1 MNSLPIDDVLPAL
14 RDALANRHEA
24 VLEAP
29 PGAGKTTRVPLALL
43 NEPWLAGQT
52 ILMLEPRRL
61 AARAAAE
68 RLASELGE
76 KVGETVGYRIRLDS
90 KVGPN
95 TRIEVV
101 TEGILTRRLQ
111 DDPALDGVG
120 LLIFDEYH
128 ERSLDADLALALSLN
143 GRDLF
148 RDEQPLKILL
158 MSATLE
164 GERLAGLLDD
174 APILRSEG
182 RMFPVQMRWG
192 RPYQVGEFIEPRL
205 VQTIL
210 DALQDETGSVLVF
223 LPGQAEIRRVN
234 QQLADALG
242 DRSDVLLCPLHG
254 ELDLNAQRAAIDPA
268 PAGKRKVVLATNIA
282 ETSLT
287 INGVRVVIDA
297 GLARVP
303 RFDPGSGMTR
313 LDTQRI
319 SRASATQRAGRAG
332 RLEPGVCYR
341 LWSEDQHEGLAAY
354 GSAEILAAD
363 LAGLALQL
371 ARWGVTP
378 AQLVWLDVPPTA
390 AYAQAQDLLQRLGAL
405 NDDKLTAH
413 GQKMAELPAH
423 PRIAHLLLRG
433 QDLGLAVTACDV
445 AALLGE
451 RDILRGGGADLHSRL
466 ALLSGEERARGSQG
480 GVQRAKQ
487 LARQYRG
494 YLRGRA
500 TQPVADPEHPR
511 WLGAL
516 NDDKLTAHGQKMAEL
531 PAHPRIAHLL
541 LRGQDLGL
549 AATACDVAAL
559 LGERDILRGGGA
571 DLHSRLALLSG
582 EERARGTQGGVQ
594 RAKQLARQY
603 RGYLRGRATQP
614 VADPEH
620 PRWLGALLALAYPD
634 RVAQQRRPGGA
645 EYRLANGRAAVFA
658 EADSLMKQA
667 WLVIAD
673 LGSRQGQ
680 REERIYLAADFDP
693 TLFDTVLAEQ
703 VRNVDQLDWDEREG
717 VLRAERQRKVGELVL
732 SREPLSGLDEN
743 ARSQALVNLVR
754 RKGLELLP
762 WTPELRQWQAR
773 VRLLRELDT
782 GKTSE
787 WPDVSDSALLASLE
801 HWLMPYLGKV
811 SRLSHFANLD
821 ISSYLHNLLPWP
833 LPQRLDELAP
843 QHLKVPSG
851 SSVRLDYSEHPPI
864 LAVRLQELFGLADT
878 PRIAGGRQVVKLH
891 LLSPARRPVQVTQ
904 DLANFWRSTYAEVK
918 KDLKGRYPKH
928 YWPDDP
934 LVAEA
939 TARIKPRK

>member
-1 MNSLPIDDVLPAL
+1 MISLPIDAVLPAL
-14 RDALANRHEA
+14 RQALADRDEA
-24 VLEAP
+24 VLQAP

-43 NEPWLAGQT
+43 QESWLAGQT

-111 DDPALDGVG
+111 EDPSLEGVG

-143 GRDLF
+143 GRALF

-164 GERLAGLLDD
+164 GERLSSLLND
-174 APILRSEG
+174 APVISSEG
-182 RMFPVQMRWG
+182 RMFPVAMQWG
-192 RPYQVGEFIEPRL
+192 RPFQPGEFIEPRV
-205 VQTIL
+205 VQTVL
-210 DALQDETGSVLVF
+210 DALGNETGSLLVF

-242 DRSDVLLCPLHG
+242 SRRDVMLCPLHG
-254 ELDLNAQRAAIDPA
+254 ELDLSAQRAAIEPA
-268 PAGKRKVVLATNIA
+268 PKGMRKVVLATNIA

-287 INGVRVVIDA
+287 IDGVRVVVDA

-341 LWSEDQHEGLAAY
+341 LWSEAQHDQLAAY
-354 GSAEILAAD
+354 GAAEILQAD

-371 ARWGVTP
+371 ARWGVEP
-378 AQLVWLDVPPTA
+378 AQLVWLDVPPAA
-390 AYAQAQDLLQRLGAL
+390 AYAQAQDLLGRLGAL
-405 NDDKLTAH
+405 SREPGEDWKLSAH
-413 GQKMAELPAH
+413 GQKMAEVPAH

-433 QDLGLAVTACDV
+433 QELGLGALACDV

-451 RDILRGGGADLHSRL
+451 RDILRGAGADLHSRL
-466 ALLSGEERARGSQG
+466 TLLAGTERAGRSAQG

-494 YLRGRA
+494 YLKGA
-500 TQPVADPEHPR
+500 PKQAVADP
-511 WLGAL
+511 
-516 NDDKLTAHGQKMAEL
+516 D
-531 PAHPRIAHLL
+531 
-541 LRGQDLGL
+541 
-549 AATACDVAAL
+549 
-559 LGERDILRGGGA
+559 
-571 DLHSRLALLSG
+571 
-582 EERARGTQGGVQ
+582 
-594 RAKQLARQY
+594 
-603 RGYLRGRATQP
+603 
-614 VADPEH
+614 H

-634 RVAQQRRPGGA
+634 RVAQQRKAGGA
-645 EYRLANGRAAVFA
+645 EYRLANGRAALFA
-658 EADSLMKQA
+658 EPDALMKEP
-667 WLVIAD
+667 WLVVAD

-680 REERIYLAADFDP
+680 REERIYLAAEFDP
-693 TLFDTVLAEQ
+693 ALFDSVLAEQ
-703 VRNVDQLDWDEREG
+703 VVQFDQLDWDEREG
-717 VLRAERQRKVGELVL
+717 VFRAERQRKAGELII
-732 SREPLSGLDEN
+732 SREPLTGLDDS
-743 ARSQALVNLVR
+743 ARGQALLALVR

-773 VRLLRELDT
+773 VALLRELDMQ
-782 GKTSE
+782 KQDSSE
-787 WPDVSDSALLASLE
+787 WPDVSNDALLAKLE
-801 HWLMPYLGKV
+801 HWLLPYLGKV
-811 SRLSHFANLD
+811 TRLSHFGNLD
-821 ISSYLHNLLPWP
+821 LSSILHNLLPWP
-833 LPQRLDELAP
+833 LPQRLDEQAP
-843 QHLKVPSG
+843 HHLSVPSG
-851 SSVRLDYSEHPPI
+851 SSVRLDYSEYPPI
-864 LAVRLQELFGLADT
+864 LAVRLQELFGLSDT
-878 PRIAGGRQVVKLH
+878 PRIAGGRQIVKLH

-934 LVAEA
+934 LIAEP
-939 TARIKPRK
+939 TARAKPRK

>member
-1 MNSLPIDDVLPAL
+1 MISLPIDEVLPAL
-14 RDALANRHEA
+14 RLALAERHET

-43 NEPWLAGQT
+43 NEPWLAGQK

-111 DDPALDGVG
+111 HDPPLEGVG
-120 LLIFDEYH
+120 LLIFDEFH

-143 GRDLF
+143 GRELF

-164 GERLAGLLDD
+164 GERLASILDD

-182 RMFPVQMRWG
+182 RMYPVAMRWG
-192 RPYQVGEFIEPRL
+192 RPFVPGEFIEPRV
-205 VQTIL
+205 VQTVL
-210 DALQDETGSVLVF
+210 DAINDESGSLLVF

-242 DRSDVLLCPLHG
+242 SRSDILLCPLHG
-254 ELDLNAQRAAIDPA
+254 ELDLAAQRAAIEPA
-268 PAGKRKVVLATNIA
+268 PKGLRKVVLATNIA

-287 INGVRVVIDA
+287 IDGVRVVIDA

-341 LWSEDQHEGLAAY
+341 LWSEDQHAQLAAY
-354 GSAEILAAD
+354 GSAEILQAD
-363 LAGLALQL
+363 LAGLALQM

-378 AQLVWLDVPPTA
+378 EQLIWLDMPPSA
-390 AYAQAQDLLQRLGAL
+390 SYAQARQLLDRLGAL
-405 NDDKLTAH
+405 HGAKLTPH
-413 GQKMAELPAH
+413 GEAMAELPAH

-433 QDLGLAVTACDV
+433 QDLGLADMACDI

-451 RDILRGGGADLHSRL
+451 RDILRGVGADLHSRL
-466 ALLSGEERARGSQG
+466 ALLSGESRAARGGQG

-494 YLRGRA
+494 YLRGKAR
-500 TQPVADPEHPR
+500 QPVADP
-511 WLGAL
+511 
-516 NDDKLTAHGQKMAEL
+516 D
-531 PAHPRIAHLL
+531 
-541 LRGQDLGL
+541 
-549 AATACDVAAL
+549 
-559 LGERDILRGGGA
+559 
-571 DLHSRLALLSG
+571 
-582 EERARGTQGGVQ
+582 
-594 RAKQLARQY
+594 
-603 RGYLRGRATQP
+603 
-614 VADPEH
+614 H

-634 RVAQQRRPGGA
+634 RVAQQRKPGGA
-645 EYRLANGRAAVFA
+645 EYRLANGRAALFSEV
-658 EADSLMKQA
+658 DGLMKQP

-680 REERIYLAADFDP
+680 REERIYLAAEFDP
-693 TLFDTVLAEQ
+693 ALLEGVLSEQ
-703 VRNVDQLDWDEREG
+703 VSVVDQLDWDEREG

-732 SREPLSGLDEN
+732 SREPLTGLDEA
-743 ARSQALVNLVR
+743 ARTQALINLVR

-773 VRLLRELDT
+773 VALLRQLDLQIQ
-782 GKTSE
+782 GHSE
-787 WPDVSDSALLASLE
+787 WPDVSDAALLAGLE
-801 HWLMPYLGKV
+801 DWLGPYLGRV
-811 SRLSHFANLD
+811 SRLSHFASLD
-821 ISSYLHNLLPWP
+821 LSSIVHNMLKWP

-843 QHLKVPSG
+843 HHIKVPSG

-939 TARIKPRK
+939 TARIKPRKP

>member
-1 MNSLPIDDVLPAL
+1 MISLPIDAALPAL
-14 RDALANRHEA
+14 RHALENRHEA

-52 ILMLEPRRL
+52 IVMLEPRRL

-111 DDPALDGVG
+111 ADPALEGVG
-120 LLIFDEYH
+120 LLIFDEFH

-143 GRDLF
+143 GRELL
-148 RDEQPLKILL
+148 RDDPPLKILL

-164 GERLAGLLDD
+164 GERLSRLLDD
-174 APILRSEG
+174 APVISSEG
-182 RMFPVQMRWG
+182 RMYPVDIRWG
-192 RPYQVGEFIEPRL
+192 RPFQPGEFIEPRVVDSVL
-205 VQTIL
+205 Q
-210 DALQDETGSVLVF
+210 ALADQPGSVLVF
-223 LPGQAEIRRVN
+223 LPGQAEIRRVH
-234 QQLADALG
+234 QRLQESLAERPG
-242 DRSDVLLCPLHG
+242 ILLCPLHG

-268 PAGKRKVVLATNIA
+268 PQGLRKVVLATNIA

-287 INGVRVVIDA
+287 IDGVRVVIDA

-341 LWSEDQHEGLAAY
+341 LWSEAQHDQLAAH
-354 GSAEILAAD
+354 GSAEILQAD

-371 ARWGVTP
+371 GRWGVAP
-378 AQLVWLDVPPTA
+378 DQLRWLDQPPAA
-390 AYAQAQDLLQRLGAL
+390 AYSQAQDLLARLGAF
-405 NDDKLTAH
+405 KLGSRDNLSEH
-413 GQKMAELPAH
+413 GQA
-423 PRIAHLLLRG
+423 
-433 QDLGLAVTACDV
+433 
-445 AALLGE
+445 
-451 RDILRGGGADLHSRL
+451 
-466 ALLSGEERARGSQG
+466 
-480 GVQRAKQ
+480 
-487 LARQYRG
+487 
-494 YLRGRA
+494 
-500 TQPVADPEHPR
+500 
-511 WLGAL
+511 
-516 NDDKLTAHGQKMAEL
+516 MAEL

-549 AATACDVAAL
+549 AAMACDVAAL
-559 LGERDILRGGGA
+559 LGERDIQRAGGA
-571 DLHSRLALLSG
+571 DLHDRLALISG
-582 EERARGTQGGVQ
+582 DSKTSRGGQGGVQ
-594 RAKQLARQY
+594 RARQLARQY
-603 RGYLRGRATQP
+603 RGLLRGKAGAA

-634 RVAQQRRPGGA
+634 RVAQQRREGGA
-645 EYRLANGRAAVFA
+645 EYRLANGRAALFA
-658 EADSLMKQA
+658 EADALMKCP

-680 REERIYLAADFDP
+680 REERIYLAAEFDP
-693 TLFDTVLAEQ
+693 ALLDDVLAEQ
-703 VRNVDQLDWDEREG
+703 VERVDILDWDEREQ
-717 VLRAERQRKVGELVL
+717 VLRAERQTKVGELVL
-732 SREPLSGLDEN
+732 SREPLPGLDDD
-743 ARSQALVNLVR
+743 ARARALLGLVR
-754 RKGLELLP
+754 RKGLNLLS

-773 VRLLRELDT
+773 IALLRQLDLEKD
-782 GKTSE
+782 GHSE
-787 WPDVSDSALLASLE
+787 WPDLGDEALLASLE
-801 HWLMPYLGKV
+801 HWLQPYLGKV
-811 SRLSHFANLD
+811 SRLSHFAALD
-821 ISSYLHNLLPWP
+821 LPSILRNLLPWP
-833 LPQRLDELAP
+833 LPQRLDEWAPAHLA
-843 QHLKVPSG
+843 VPSG
-851 SSVRLDYSEHPPI
+851 SSIRLDYSENPPI

-878 PRIAGGRQVVKLH
+878 PRIAQGRQQVKLH

-904 DLANFWRSTYAEVK
+904 DLANFWRTTYAEVK

-939 TARIKPRK
+939 TARAKPRGT

>member
-1 MNSLPIDDVLPAL
+1 MISLPIDDVIPAL
-14 RDALANRHEA
+14 RAALAERHEA

-76 KVGETVGYRIRLDS
+76 KVGQTVGYRIRLDS

-111 DDPALDGVG
+111 DDPALEGVG
-120 LLIFDEYH
+120 LLIFDEFH

-143 GRDLF
+143 GRELF

-164 GERLAGLLDD
+164 GERLASLLGD
-174 APILRSEG
+174 APILRSQG
-182 RMFPVQMRWG
+182 RMYPVAMRWG
-192 RPYQVGEFIEPRL
+192 RPFQAGEFIEPRL

-210 DALQDETGSVLVF
+210 EALHDETGSLLVF
-223 LPGQAEIRRVN
+223 LPGQAEIRRVH

-242 DRSDVLLCPLHG
+242 EQNIVLLCPLHG
-254 ELDLNAQRAAIDPA
+254 ELDLAAQRAAIDPA
-268 PAGKRKVVLATNIA
+268 PAGQRKVVLATNIA

-287 INGVRVVIDA
+287 IDGVRVVIDA

-341 LWSEDQHEGLAAY
+341 LWSEDQHEQLAAY
-354 GSAEILAAD
+354 GSAEILSAD
-363 LAGLALQL
+363 LAALALQL
-371 ARWGVTP
+371 GRWGVTP
-378 AQLVWLDVPPTA
+378 GQLVWLDQPPAA
-390 AYAQAQDLLQRLGAL
+390 AYAQAQDLLERLGAL
-405 NDDKLTAH
+405 QGAGSGECKLTAH
-413 GQKMAELPAH
+413 GQAMAELPAH

-433 QDLGLAVTACDV
+433 QALGLADMACDV

-451 RDILRGGGADLHSRL
+451 RDILRGAGADLHSRL
-466 ALLSGEERARGSQG
+466 ALLGGEQRAARAAQG
-480 GVQRAKQ
+480 GVQRARQ

-494 YLRGRA
+494 YLR
-500 TQPVADPEHPR
+500 TQAQAPVADP
-511 WLGAL
+511 A
-516 NDDKLTAHGQKMAEL
+516 
-531 PAHPRIAHLL
+531 
-541 LRGQDLGL
+541 
-549 AATACDVAAL
+549 
-559 LGERDILRGGGA
+559 
-571 DLHSRLALLSG
+571 
-582 EERARGTQGGVQ
+582 
-594 RAKQLARQY
+594 
-603 RGYLRGRATQP
+603 
-614 VADPEH
+614 H

-634 RVAQQRRPGGA
+634 RVAQQRRAGGA
-645 EYRLANGRAAVFA
+645 EYRLANGRAALFA
-658 EADSLMKQA
+658 EADSLMKQP

-693 TLFDTVLAEQ
+693 ALFDSVLAEQ
-703 VRNVDQLDWDEREG
+703 VRTVDQLDWDEREG

-732 SREPLSGLDEN
+732 SREPLTGLDEA
-743 ARSQALVNLVR
+743 ARSLALVGLVR

-773 VRLLRELDT
+773 VALLRQLDLDAQ
-782 GKTSE
+782 GQSP
-787 WPDVSDSALLASLE
+787 WPDVSDAALLAGLE
-801 HWLMPYLGKV
+801 QWLLPYLGKV
-811 SRLSHFANLD
+811 SRLSHFANLELPS
-821 ISSYLHNLLPWP
+821 IVHNLLPWP

-843 QHLKVPSG
+843 HHLKVPSG
-851 SSVRLDYSEHPPI
+851 SSVRLDYSEHPPV

>member
-1 MNSLPIDDVLPAL
+1 MISLPIDEVLPAL
-14 RDALANRHEA
+14 RQALGERHET

-43 NEPWLAGQT
+43 HEPWLAGQT

-68 RLASELGE
+68 RLAAELGE
-76 KVGETVGYRIRLDS
+76 KVGETVGYRIRLES
-90 KVGPN
+90 KVGPG

-111 DDPALDGVG
+111 DDPALEGVG
-120 LLIFDEYH
+120 LLIFDEFH

-143 GRDLF
+143 GREMF

-164 GERLAGLLDD
+164 GERLSSLLGD
-174 APILRSEG
+174 APVVRSEG
-182 RMFPVQMRWG
+182 RMFPVATRWG
-192 RPYQVGEFIEPRL
+192 RPFQPGEFIEPRV
-205 VQTIL
+205 VQTVHE
-210 DALQDETGSVLVF
+210 AVSDESGSLLVF
-223 LPGQAEIRRVN
+223 LPGQAEIRRVH
-234 QQLADALG
+234 QQLEEALG
-242 DRSDVLLCPLHG
+242 SRPEILLCPLHG
-254 ELDLNAQRAAIDPA
+254 ELDLAAQRAAIEPA

-287 INGVRVVIDA
+287 IDGVRVVIDA

-341 LWSEDQHEGLAAY
+341 LWSEAQHEQLAAY
-354 GSAEILAAD
+354 GSAEILQAD

-371 ARWGVTP
+371 ARWGV
-378 AQLVWLDVPPTA
+378 AVEQLVWLDVPPA
-390 AYAQAQDLLQRLGAL
+390 AAFTQARDLLQRLGAL
-405 NDDKLTAH
+405 AVKPGEAPTLTRH
-413 GQKMAELPAH
+413 GQAMAELPAH

-433 QDLGLAVTACDV
+433 QALGLANMACDV

-451 RDILRGGGADLHSRL
+451 RDIQRGGGADLHSRL
-466 ALLSGEERARGSQG
+466 ALLAGEERVARGGQG
-480 GVQRAKQ
+480 GVQRARQ

-494 YLRGRA
+494 YLRGKA
-500 TQPVADPEHPR
+500 TEPVADPEH
-511 WLGAL
+511 
-516 NDDKLTAHGQKMAEL
+516 
-531 PAHPRIAHLL
+531 
-541 LRGQDLGL
+541 
-549 AATACDVAAL
+549 
-559 LGERDILRGGGA
+559 
-571 DLHSRLALLSG
+571 S
-582 EERARGTQGGVQ
+582 
-594 RAKQLARQY
+594 
-603 RGYLRGRATQP
+603 
-614 VADPEH
+614 
-620 PRWLGALLALAYPD
+620 RWLGALLALAYPD
-634 RVAQQRRPGGA
+634 RVAQQRRAGGA
-645 EYRLANGRAAVFA
+645 EYRLANGRAAMFS
-658 EADSLMKQA
+658 ETDSLMKQP

-680 REERIYLAADFDP
+680 REERIYLAAEFDP
-693 TLFDTVLAEQ
+693 ALFDTVLAEQ
-703 VRNVDQLDWDEREG
+703 VSTVDQLDWDEREG

-732 SREPLSGLDEN
+732 SREPLTGLDES

-773 VRLLRELDT
+773 VALLRQLDLADK
-782 GKTSE
+782 GESE
-787 WPDVSDSALLASLE
+787 WPDVSDPALLASLE
-801 HWLMPYLGKV
+801 HWLAPYLGRV
-811 SRLSHFANLD
+811 SRLSHFANLELAS
-821 ISSYLHNLLPWP
+821 IVHNLLPWP

-843 QHLKVPSG
+843 HHLSVPSG
-851 SSVRLDYSEHPPI
+851 SSIRLDYSEQPPI
-864 LAVRLQELFGLADT
+864 LAVRLQELFGLAET
-878 PRIAGGRQVVKLH
+878 PRVAGGRQVVKLH

-904 DLANFWRSTYAEVK
+904 DLANFWRSTYADVK

-939 TARIKPRK
+939 TARAKPRK

>member
-1 MNSLPIDDVLPAL
+1 MISLPIDEVLPAL
-14 RDALANRHEA
+14 REALATRHEA

-90 KVGPN
+90 KVGPK

-111 DDPALDGVG
+111 DDPALEGVG
-120 LLIFDEYH
+120 LLIFDEFH

-143 GRDLF
+143 GRELF
-148 RDEQPLKILL
+148 RDDQPLKILL

-182 RMFPVQMRWG
+182 RMYPVAMRWG
-192 RPYQVGEFIEPRL
+192 RPFQSGEFIEPRL

-210 DALQDETGSVLVF
+210 EALNDETGSVLVF
-223 LPGQAEIRRVN
+223 LPGQAEIRRVH

-242 DRSDVLLCPLHG
+242 ESTQVLLCPLHG
-254 ELDLNAQRAAIDPA
+254 ELDLAAQRAAIDPA
-268 PAGKRKVVLATNIA
+268 PAGFRKVVLATNIA

-287 INGVRVVIDA
+287 IDGVRVVIDA

-341 LWSEDQHEGLAAY
+341 LWSQDQHEQLAAY
-354 GSAEILAAD
+354 ASAEILSAD

-371 ARWGVTP
+371 GRWGVTP
-378 AQLVWLDVPPTA
+378 GQLVWLDVPPAA
-390 AYAQAQDLLQRLGAL
+390 AYAQAQDLLERLGAL
-405 NDDKLTAH
+405 DAEALTRH
-413 GQKMAELPAH
+413 GQAMAELPAH

-433 QDLGLAVTACDV
+433 QALGLAEMACDV

-451 RDILRGGGADLHSRL
+451 RDILRGAGADLHSRL
-466 ALLSGEERARGSQG
+466 VLLSGEERAARGAQG
-480 GVQRAKQ
+480 GVQRARQ

-494 YLRGRA
+494 YLRGKA
-500 TQPVADPEHPR
+500 SEPVSDP
-511 WLGAL
+511 
-516 NDDKLTAHGQKMAEL
+516 D
-531 PAHPRIAHLL
+531 
-541 LRGQDLGL
+541 
-549 AATACDVAAL
+549 
-559 LGERDILRGGGA
+559 
-571 DLHSRLALLSG
+571 
-582 EERARGTQGGVQ
+582 
-594 RAKQLARQY
+594 
-603 RGYLRGRATQP
+603 
-614 VADPEH
+614 H

-634 RVAQQRRPGGA
+634 RVAQQRRAGGA
-645 EYRLANGRAAVFA
+645 EYRLANGRAALFA
-658 EADSLMKQA
+658 EADSLMKQP

-693 TLFDTVLAEQ
+693 ALFDSVLAEQ
-703 VRNVDQLDWDEREG
+703 VRCVDQLDWDEREG
-717 VLRAERQRKVGELVL
+717 VLRAERQRKVGELIL
-732 SREPLSGLDEN
+732 SREPLSGLDET

-773 VRLLRELDT
+773 VALLRQLDLGSKEL
-782 GKTSE
+782 SE
-787 WPDVSDSALLASLE
+787 WPDVSDAALLKNLE

-821 ISSYLHNLLPWP
+821 LSSIVHNLLPWP
-833 LPQRLDELAP
+833 LPQRLDELVP
-843 QHLKVPSG
+843 HHLSVPSG
-851 SSVRLDYSEHPPI
+851 SSIRLDYSEQPPI
-864 LAVRLQELFGLADT
+864 LAVRLQELFGLAET

-939 TARIKPRK
+939 TARIKPRKS

>member
-1 MNSLPIDDVLPAL
+1 MISLPIDEVLPAL
-14 RDALANRHEA
+14 RQALRERHEA

-43 NEPWLAGQT
+43 NEPWLAGQK

-90 KVGPN
+90 KVGPD

-111 DDPALDGVG
+111 HDPALEGVG
-120 LLIFDEYH
+120 LLIFDEFH

-143 GRDLF
+143 GRELF

-164 GERLAGLLDD
+164 GERLASLLDD
-174 APILRSEG
+174 APVLRSEG
-182 RMFPVQMRWG
+182 RMYPVAMRWG
-192 RPYQVGEFIEPRL
+192 RPFVPGEFIEPRV
-205 VQTIL
+205 VQTVL
-210 DALQDETGSVLVF
+210 DAISDDSGSLLVF
-223 LPGQAEIRRVN
+223 LPGQAEIRRVH

-242 DRSDVLLCPLHG
+242 SRSDILLCPLHG
-254 ELDLNAQRAAIDPA
+254 ELDLNAQRAAIEPA
-268 PAGKRKVVLATNIA
+268 PAGRRKVVLATNIA

-287 INGVRVVIDA
+287 IDGVRVVIDA

-341 LWSEDQHEGLAAY
+341 LWSEDQHAQLAAY
-354 GSAEILAAD
+354 SSAEILQAD

-378 AQLVWLDVPPTA
+378 EQLIWLDLPPSA
-390 AYAQAQDLLQRLGAL
+390 SYAQARQLLERLGAL
-405 NDDKLTAH
+405 HTAKLTPH
-413 GQKMAELPAH
+413 GEAMAELPAH

-433 QDLGLAVTACDV
+433 QELGLAEMASDV

-451 RDILRGGGADLHSRL
+451 RDILRGAGADVHSRL
-466 ALLSGEERARGSQG
+466 ALLQGESRGARGGQG
-480 GVQRAKQ
+480 GVQRARQ

-494 YLRGRA
+494 YLRGKA
-500 TQPVADPEHPR
+500 TQPVADP
-511 WLGAL
+511 
-516 NDDKLTAHGQKMAEL
+516 D
-531 PAHPRIAHLL
+531 
-541 LRGQDLGL
+541 
-549 AATACDVAAL
+549 
-559 LGERDILRGGGA
+559 
-571 DLHSRLALLSG
+571 
-582 EERARGTQGGVQ
+582 
-594 RAKQLARQY
+594 
-603 RGYLRGRATQP
+603 
-614 VADPEH
+614 H

-634 RVAQQRRPGGA
+634 RVAQQRKPGGA
-645 EYRLANGRAAVFA
+645 EYRLANGRAALFSEV
-658 EADSLMKQA
+658 DGLMKHP

-680 REERIYLAADFDP
+680 REERIYLAAELDP
-693 TLFDTVLAEQ
+693 GLLDSVLSEQ
-703 VRNVDQLDWDEREG
+703 VSVVDQLDWDEREG

-732 SREPLSGLDEN
+732 SREPLTGLDAA
-743 ARSQALVNLVR
+743 ARTGALVNLVR

-773 VRLLRELDT
+773 VMLLRQLDLAAQ
-782 GKTSE
+782 GQSE
-787 WPDVSDSALLASLE
+787 WPDVSDAALLASLE
-801 HWLMPYLGKV
+801 DWLAPYLERV
-811 SRLSHFANLD
+811 SRLSHFASLD
-821 ISSYLHNLLPWP
+821 LSGIVHNLLKWP

-843 QHLKVPSG
+843 HHIKVPSG
-851 SSVRLDYSEHPPI
+851 SSVRLDYSEYPPI

-904 DLANFWRSTYAEVK
+904 DLANFWRSTYSEVK

-934 LVAEA
+934 LIAEP
-939 TARIKPRK
+939 TARIKPRKP

>member
-1 MNSLPIDDVLPAL
+1 MNSLPIDAVLPAL
-14 RDALANRHEA
+14 RQALADRDEA

-43 NEPWLAGQT
+43 GESWLAGLS

-76 KVGETVGYRIRLDS
+76 KVGQTVGYRIRLDS
-90 KVGPN
+90 KVGPD

-111 DDPALDGVG
+111 EDPSLEGVG
-120 LLIFDEYH
+120 LLIFDEFH

-143 GRDLF
+143 GRALF

-164 GERLAGLLDD
+164 GERLSSLLDD
-174 APILRSEG
+174 APVISSEG
-182 RMFPVQMRWG
+182 RMFPVAIQWG
-192 RPYQVGEFIEPRL
+192 RPFQPGEFIEPRV
-205 VQTIL
+205 VQTVL
-210 DALQDETGSVLVF
+210 DALGSETGSLLVF
-223 LPGQAEIRRVN
+223 LPGQAEIRRVH

-242 DRSDVLLCPLHG
+242 ERSDVMLCPLHG

-268 PAGKRKVVLATNIA
+268 PSGKRKVVLATNIA

-287 INGVRVVIDA
+287 IDGVRVVIDA

-341 LWSEDQHEGLAAY
+341 LWSEAQHDQLAAY
-354 GSAEILAAD
+354 GTAEILQAD
-363 LAGLALQL
+363 LAGLSLQL
-371 ARWGVTP
+371 ARWGVEP
-378 AQLVWLDVPPTA
+378 AQLVWLDTPPAA
-390 AYAQAQDLLQRLGAL
+390 AYAQAQDLLGRLGAL
-405 NDDKLTAH
+405 SRQPGEDWKLTSH
-413 GQKMAELPAH
+413 GQTMAQLPAH

-433 QDLGLAVTACDV
+433 QELGLGPLACDV

-451 RDILRGGGADLHSRL
+451 RDILRGAGADLHSRL
-466 ALLSGEERARGSQG
+466 TLLAGTERAGRGAQG
-480 GVQRAKQ
+480 GVQRVRQ
-487 LARQYRG
+487 LSRQYRG
-494 YLRGRA
+494 YLRGGA
-500 TQPVADPEHPR
+500 KQAVADP
-511 WLGAL
+511 
-516 NDDKLTAHGQKMAEL
+516 D
-531 PAHPRIAHLL
+531 
-541 LRGQDLGL
+541 
-549 AATACDVAAL
+549 
-559 LGERDILRGGGA
+559 
-571 DLHSRLALLSG
+571 
-582 EERARGTQGGVQ
+582 
-594 RAKQLARQY
+594 
-603 RGYLRGRATQP
+603 
-614 VADPEH
+614 H

-634 RVAQQRRPGGA
+634 RVAQQRRAGGA
-645 EYRLANGRAAVFA
+645 EYRLANGRAALFA
-658 EADSLMKQA
+658 EPDALMKEP

-693 TLFDTVLAEQ
+693 ALFDSVLAEQ
-703 VRNVDQLDWDEREG
+703 VIQVDQLDWDEREG
-717 VLRAERQRKVGELVL
+717 VFRAECQRKVGELIV
-732 SREPLSGLDEN
+732 SREPLTGLDDS
-743 ARSQALVNLVR
+743 ARGQALLALVR

-773 VRLLRELDT
+773 VGLLRGLDLEKS
-782 GKTSE
+782 GASD
-787 WPDVSDSALLASLE
+787 WPDVGNAALLDQLE
-801 HWLMPYLGKV
+801 HWLLPYLGKV
-811 SRLSHFANLD
+811 TRLSHFANLD
-821 ISSYLHNLLPWP
+821 LSSILHNLLPWP
-833 LPQRLDELAP
+833 LPQRLEEQAP
-843 QHLKVPSG
+843 HHLSVPSG

-878 PRIAGGRQVVKLH
+878 PRIAGGRQIVKLH

-904 DLANFWRSTYAEVK
+904 DLASFWKNTYQEVK
-918 KDLKGRYPKH
+918 KDLKGRYPKLFH
-928 YWPDDP
+928 KLDP
-934 LVAEA
+934 WVESLN
-939 TARIKPRK
+939 KK

>member
-1 MNSLPIDDVLPAL
+1 MNSLPIDAVLPAL
-14 RDALANRHEA
+14 RQALADRDEA

-43 NEPWLAGQT
+43 HEDWLAGQT

-76 KVGETVGYRIRLDS
+76 RVGETVGYRIRLDS
-90 KVGPN
+90 KVGPD

-111 DDPALDGVG
+111 DDPSLEGVG
-120 LLIFDEYH
+120 LLIFDEFH
-128 ERSLDADLALALSLN
+128 ERSLDADLALALTLN
-143 GRDLF
+143 GRALF
-148 RDEQPLKILL
+148 RDEQPLKILV

-164 GERLAGLLDD
+164 GERLSGSLDD
-174 APILRSEG
+174 APVITSEG
-182 RMFPVQMRWG
+182 RMFPVSMQWG
-192 RPYQVGEFIEPRL
+192 RPFQPGEFIEPRV
-205 VQTIL
+205 VQTVL
-210 DALQDETGSVLVF
+210 DALGNESGSVLVF

-234 QQLADALG
+234 QQLADAIG
-242 DRSDVLLCPLHG
+242 ERSDVMLCPLHG
-254 ELDLNAQRAAIDPA
+254 ELDLNAQRAAIEPA
-268 PAGKRKVVLATNIA
+268 PSGKRKVVLATNIA

-287 INGVRVVIDA
+287 IDGVRVVVDA

-341 LWSEDQHEGLAAY
+341 LWSEAQHDQLAAY
-354 GSAEILAAD
+354 GAAEILQAD

-371 ARWGVTP
+371 ARWGVEP
-378 AQLVWLDVPPTA
+378 AHLTWLDLPPAA
-390 AYAQAQDLLQRLGAL
+390 AYAQAQDLLARLGAL
-405 NDDKLTAH
+405 TREPGGAWKITAH
-413 GQKMAELPAH
+413 GQSMAQVPAH

-433 QDLGLAVTACDV
+433 HELGLGALACDV

-451 RDILRGGGADLHSRL
+451 RDILRGSGADLHSRL
-466 ALLSGEERARGSQG
+466 TLLAGAERAAKGAQG
-480 GVQRAKQ
+480 GVQRARQ
-487 LARQYRG
+487 LSRQYRG
-494 YLRGRA
+494 YLRGA
-500 TQPVADPEHPR
+500 ACKAVADP
-511 WLGAL
+511 
-516 NDDKLTAHGQKMAEL
+516 D
-531 PAHPRIAHLL
+531 
-541 LRGQDLGL
+541 
-549 AATACDVAAL
+549 
-559 LGERDILRGGGA
+559 
-571 DLHSRLALLSG
+571 
-582 EERARGTQGGVQ
+582 
-594 RAKQLARQY
+594 
-603 RGYLRGRATQP
+603 
-614 VADPEH
+614 H

-645 EYRLANGRAAVFA
+645 EYRLANGRAALFA
-658 EADSLMKQA
+658 EPDALMKQP

-680 REERIYLAADFDP
+680 REERIYLAAEFEP
-693 TLFDTVLAEQ
+693 ALFESVLAEQ
-703 VRNVDQLDWDEREG
+703 VTVFDQLDWDEREG
-717 VLRAERQRKVGELVL
+717 VFRAERQRKAGELII
-732 SREPLSGLDEN
+732 SREPLTGLDDS
-743 ARSQALVNLVR
+743 ARGQALLALVR

-773 VRLLRELDT
+773 VGLLRQLDLQ
-782 GKTSE
+782 KLSESE
-787 WPDVSDSALLASLE
+787 WPDVSNDALLATLE
-801 HWLMPYLGKV
+801 HWLLPYLGKV
-811 SRLSHFANLD
+811 TRLSHFGNLD
-821 ISSYLHNLLPWP
+821 LSSILHNVLPWP
-833 LPQRLDELAP
+833 LPQRLEELAP
-843 QHLKVPSG
+843 HHLTVPSG
-851 SSVRLDYSEHPPI
+851 SSVRLDYSESPPV

-878 PRIAGGRQVVKLH
+878 PRIANGRQSVKLH

-934 LVAEA
+934 LIAEP
-939 TARIKPRK
+939 TARVKPRK

>member
-1 MNSLPIDDVLPAL
+1 MISLPIDEVLPAL
-14 RDALANRHEA
+14 REALATRHEA

-76 KVGETVGYRIRLDS
+76 KVGDTVGYRIRLDS
-90 KVGPN
+90 KVGPK

-120 LLIFDEYH
+120 LLIFDEFH

-143 GRDLF
+143 GRELF
-148 RDEQPLKILL
+148 RDDQPLKILL

-182 RMFPVQMRWG
+182 RMYPVAMRWG
-192 RPYQVGEFIEPRL
+192 RPFQPGEFIEPRL

-210 DALQDETGSVLVF
+210 EALNDETGSVLVF
-223 LPGQAEIRRVN
+223 LPGQAEIRRVH

-242 DRSDVLLCPLHG
+242 ESTQVLLCPLHG
-254 ELDLNAQRAAIDPA
+254 ELDLAAQRAAIDPA

-287 INGVRVVIDA
+287 IDGVRVVIDA

-319 SRASATQRAGRAG
+319 SKASATQRAGRAG

-341 LWSEDQHEGLAAY
+341 LWSQDQHEQLAAY
-354 GSAEILAAD
+354 ASAEILSAD

-371 ARWGVTP
+371 GRWGVTP
-378 AQLVWLDVPPTA
+378 TQLVWLDVPPAA
-390 AYAQAQDLLQRLGAL
+390 AYAQAQDLLDRLGAL
-405 NDDKLTAH
+405 DGDALTRH
-413 GQKMAELPAH
+413 GQAMAELPAH

-433 QDLGLAVTACDV
+433 QALGLADMACDV

-451 RDILRGGGADLHSRL
+451 RDILRGAGADLHSRL
-466 ALLSGEERARGSQG
+466 VLLSGEERAGRGAQG
-480 GVQRAKQ
+480 GVQRARQ

-494 YLRGRA
+494 YLRGKA
-500 TQPVADPEHPR
+500 SEPVSDP
-511 WLGAL
+511 
-516 NDDKLTAHGQKMAEL
+516 D
-531 PAHPRIAHLL
+531 
-541 LRGQDLGL
+541 
-549 AATACDVAAL
+549 
-559 LGERDILRGGGA
+559 
-571 DLHSRLALLSG
+571 
-582 EERARGTQGGVQ
+582 
-594 RAKQLARQY
+594 
-603 RGYLRGRATQP
+603 
-614 VADPEH
+614 H

-634 RVAQQRRPGGA
+634 RVAQQRRAGGA
-645 EYRLANGRAAVFA
+645 EYRLANGRAALFA

-693 TLFDTVLAEQ
+693 ALFDSVLAEQ
-703 VRNVDQLDWDEREG
+703 VRVVDQLDWDEREG
-717 VLRAERQRKVGELVL
+717 VLRAERQRKVGELIL
-732 SREPLSGLDEN
+732 SREPLTGLDET

-773 VRLLRELDT
+773 VALLRQLDF
-782 GKTSE
+782 GSKGESE
-787 WPDVSDSALLASLE
+787 WPDVSDAALLKNLE

-821 ISSYLHNLLPWP
+821 LSSIVHNLLPWP
-833 LPQRLDELAP
+833 LPQRLDEQAP
-843 QHLKVPSG
+843 HHLSVPSG
-851 SSVRLDYSEHPPI
+851 SSIRLDYSEQPPI
-864 LAVRLQELFGLADT
+864 LAVRLQELFGLSDT

>member
-1 MNSLPIDDVLPAL
+1 M
-14 RDALANRHEA
+14 
-24 VLEAP
+24 
-29 PGAGKTTRVPLALL
+29 
-43 NEPWLAGQT
+43 
-52 ILMLEPRRL
+52 
-61 AARAAAE
+61 
-68 RLASELGE
+68 
-76 KVGETVGYRIRLDS
+76 GYRIRLDS

-111 DDPALDGVG
+111 DDPALEGVG
-120 LLIFDEYH
+120 LLIFDEFH

-182 RMFPVQMRWG
+182 RMFPVDVRWG
-192 RPYQVGEFIEPRL
+192 RPFQPGEFIEPRL

-210 DALQDETGSVLVF
+210 EALNDESGSVLVF
-223 LPGQAEIRRVN
+223 LPGQAEIRRVH
-234 QQLADALG
+234 QQLADAVG
-242 DRSDVLLCPLHG
+242 ERSEILLCPLHG
-254 ELDLNAQRAAIDPA
+254 ELDLAAQRAAIEPA
-268 PAGKRKVVLATNIA
+268 PPGKRKVVLATNIA

-287 INGVRVVIDA
+287 IDGVRVVVDA

-341 LWSEDQHEGLAAY
+341 LWSQDQHEQLAAY
-354 GSAEILAAD
+354 GSAEILQAD

-378 AQLVWLDVPPTA
+378 AQLVWLDVPPGA
-390 AYAQAQDLLQRLGAL
+390 AYAQAQDLLERLGAL
-405 NDDKLTAH
+405 TAKAGEDWKLTAH
-413 GQKMAELPAH
+413 GQAMAELPAH

-433 QDLGLAVTACDV
+433 QALGLANMACDV

-466 ALLSGEERARGSQG
+466 VLLSGEERAARGAQG
-480 GVQRAKQ
+480 GVQRARQ

-494 YLRGRA
+494 YLRG
-500 TQPVADPEHPR
+500 QPSQAVADP
-511 WLGAL
+511 
-516 NDDKLTAHGQKMAEL
+516 D
-531 PAHPRIAHLL
+531 
-541 LRGQDLGL
+541 
-549 AATACDVAAL
+549 
-559 LGERDILRGGGA
+559 
-571 DLHSRLALLSG
+571 
-582 EERARGTQGGVQ
+582 
-594 RAKQLARQY
+594 
-603 RGYLRGRATQP
+603 
-614 VADPEH
+614 H

-645 EYRLANGRAAVFA
+645 EYRLANGRAALFS
-658 EADSLMKQA
+658 ETDSLMKQP

-693 TLFDTVLAEQ
+693 ALFDSVLAEQ
-703 VRNVDQLDWDEREG
+703 VRSVDQLDWDEREG

-732 SREPLSGLDEN
+732 SRGPLTGLDEA
-743 ARSQALVNLVR
+743 ARCQALVNLVR

-773 VRLLRELDT
+773 VALLRQLDLEAT
-782 GKTSE
+782 GESQ
-787 WPDVSDSALLASLE
+787 WPDVSDAALLKSLE
-801 HWLMPYLGKV
+801 SWLLPYLGKV
-811 SRLSHFANLD
+811 SRLSHFANLELAS
-821 ISSYLHNLLPWP
+821 IVHNLLPWP

-843 QHLKVPSG
+843 HHLTVPSG
-851 SSVRLDYSEHPPI
+851 SSIRLDYSEQPPI
-864 LAVRLQELFGLADT
+864 LAVRLQELFGLAET

-939 TARIKPRK
+939 TARAKPRK

>member
-1 MNSLPIDDVLPAL
+1 MISLPIDAALPAL
-14 RDALANRHEA
+14 RLALQNRDEA

-76 KVGETVGYRIRLDS
+76 NVGETVGYRIRLDS

-111 DDPALDGVG
+111 ADPALDGVG

-143 GRDLF
+143 GRELL
-148 RDEQPLKILL
+148 RDEPALKILL

-164 GERLAGLLDD
+164 GERLSRLLDD
-174 APILRSEG
+174 APVVSSEG
-182 RMFPVQMRWG
+182 RMYPVDIQWG
-192 RPYQVGEFIEPRL
+192 RPYQPGEFIEPR
-205 VQTIL
+205 VL
-210 DALQDETGSVLVF
+210 DCVLQALADQAGSVLVF
-223 LPGQAEIRRVN
+223 LPGQAEIRRVH
-234 QQLADALG
+234 QSLQEALG
-242 DRSDVLLCPLHG
+242 ERRNILLCPLHG
-254 ELDLNAQRAAIDPA
+254 ELDLSAQRAAIDPA
-268 PAGKRKVVLATNIA
+268 PDGMRKVVLATNIA

-287 INGVRVVIDA
+287 IEGVRVVIDA

-332 RLEPGVCYR
+332 RLQPGVCYR
-341 LWSEDQHEGLAAY
+341 LWSEAQHAQLAAH
-354 GSAEILAAD
+354 GSAEILQAD

-378 AQLVWLDVPPTA
+378 DQLRWLDQPPA
-390 AYAQAQDLLQRLGAL
+390 AAFAQAQELLARLGAFKAGSRDNL
-405 NDDKLTAH
+405 SAH
-413 GQKMAELPAH
+413 GQAMAELPAH

-433 QDLGLAVTACDV
+433 QDLGLASMACDV

-451 RDILRGGGADLHSRL
+451 RDIQRGGGADLHSRL
-466 ALLSGEERARGSQG
+466 ALVSGESKAARGGQG
-480 GVQRAKQ
+480 GVQRARQ

-494 YLRGRA
+494 
-500 TQPVADPEHPR
+500 
-511 WLGAL
+511 
-516 NDDKLTAHGQKMAEL
+516 
-531 PAHPRIAHLL
+531 L
-541 LRGQDLGL
+541 LRGKAG
-549 AATACDVAAL
+549 AAV
-559 LGERDILRGGGA
+559 
-571 DLHSRLALLSG
+571 S
-582 EERARGTQGGVQ
+582 
-594 RAKQLARQY
+594 
-603 RGYLRGRATQP
+603 
-614 VADPEH
+614 DPDH

-634 RVAQQRRPGGA
+634 RVAQQRREGGA

-658 EADSLMKQA
+658 DADALMKCP

-693 TLFDTVLAEQ
+693 ALLDNVLAEQ
-703 VRNVDQLDWDEREG
+703 VERIDILDWDEREQ

-732 SREPLSGLDEN
+732 SREPLPGLDDE
-743 ARSQALVNLVR
+743 ARARALLGLVR
-754 RKGLELLP
+754 RKGLNLLS

-773 VRLLRELDT
+773 VALLRQLDMVGT
-782 GKTSE
+782 GQSE
-787 WPDVSDSALLASLE
+787 WPDLSDEALLARLE
-801 HWLMPYLGKV
+801 DWLQPYLSKV
-811 SRLSHFANLD
+811 SRLSHFAALD
-821 ISSYLHNLLPWP
+821 LSSMLRNLLPWP
-833 LPQRLDELAP
+833 LPQRLDEWAP
-843 QHLKVPSG
+843 THLTVPSG
-851 SSVRLDYSEHPPI
+851 SNIRLDYSENPPI

-878 PRIAGGRQVVKLH
+878 PRIAQGRQQVKLH

-904 DLANFWRSTYAEVK
+904 DLANFWRTTYAEVK

-939 TARIKPRK
+939 TARAKPRGT

>member
-1 MNSLPIDDVLPAL
+1 MICLPIDEVLPAL
-14 RDALANRHEA
+14 RQALRERHEA

-43 NEPWLAGQT
+43 NEPWLAGQK
-52 ILMLEPRRL
+52 IVMLEPRRL

-111 DDPALDGVG
+111 HDPALEGVG
-120 LLIFDEYH
+120 LLIFDEFH

-143 GRDLF
+143 GRELF
-148 RDEQPLKILL
+148 RDEQPLKLLL

-164 GERLAGLLDD
+164 GERLSSVLDN
-174 APILRSEG
+174 APVVRSEG
-182 RMFPVQMRWG
+182 RMYPVALRWG
-192 RPYQVGEFIEPRL
+192 RPFVPGEFIEPRV
-205 VQTIL
+205 VQTVL
-210 DALQDETGSVLVF
+210 DAINDESGSLLVF

-234 QQLADALG
+234 QQLAEALG
-242 DRSDVLLCPLHG
+242 SRSDILLCPLHG
-254 ELDLNAQRAAIDPA
+254 ELDLAAQRAAIEPA
-268 PAGKRKVVLATNIA
+268 ASGVRKVVLATNIA

-287 INGVRVVIDA
+287 IDGVRVVIDA

-341 LWSEDQHEGLAAY
+341 LWSEDQHAQLAAY
-354 GSAEILAAD
+354 GSAEILQAD

-378 AQLVWLDVPPTA
+378 HELVWLDVPPA
-390 AYAQAQDLLQRLGAL
+390 ASYAQAQQLLERLGAL
-405 NDDKLTAH
+405 SNGKLTPH
-413 GQKMAELPAH
+413 GEAMAELPAH

-433 QDLGLAVTACDV
+433 QALGLADMACDV

-451 RDILRGGGADLHSRL
+451 RDILRGAGADVHSRL
-466 ALLSGEERARGSQG
+466 VLLSGESRAVRGGQG
-480 GVQRAKQ
+480 GVQRARQ

-494 YLRGRA
+494 MLRGQA
-500 TQPVADPEHPR
+500 TQPVADP
-511 WLGAL
+511 
-516 NDDKLTAHGQKMAEL
+516 D
-531 PAHPRIAHLL
+531 
-541 LRGQDLGL
+541 
-549 AATACDVAAL
+549 
-559 LGERDILRGGGA
+559 
-571 DLHSRLALLSG
+571 
-582 EERARGTQGGVQ
+582 
-594 RAKQLARQY
+594 
-603 RGYLRGRATQP
+603 
-614 VADPEH
+614 H

-634 RVAQQRRPGGA
+634 RVAQQRKPGGA
-645 EYRLANGRAAVFA
+645 QYRLANGRAALFGEV
-658 EADSLMKQA
+658 DGLMKQP

-680 REERIYLAADFDP
+680 REERIYLAAEFDP
-693 TLFDTVLAEQ
+693 ALLDGVLSEQ
-703 VRNVDQLDWDEREG
+703 VSVVDQLDWDEREG

-732 SREPLSGLDEN
+732 SREPLTGLDET
-743 ARSQALVNLVR
+743 ARTQALVNLVQ

-773 VRLLRELDT
+773 VGLLRQLDLE
-782 GKTSE
+782 GQGQSE
-787 WPDVSDSALLASLE
+787 WPDVSDGALLATLE
-801 HWLMPYLGKV
+801 EWLAPYLGRV

-821 ISSYLHNLLPWP
+821 LSSIVRNLLKWP

-843 QHLKVPSG
+843 HHITVPSG

-934 LVAEA
+934 LVADA
-939 TARIKPRK
+939 TARTKPRTG

>member
-1 MNSLPIDDVLPAL
+1 MCQISK
-14 RDALANRHEA
+14 LA
-24 VLEAP
+24 
-29 PGAGKTTRVPLALL
+29 
-43 NEPWLAGQT
+43 
-52 ILMLEPRRL
+52 
-61 AARAAAE
+61 
-68 RLASELGE
+68 
-76 KVGETVGYRIRLDS
+76 
-90 KVGPN
+90 
-95 TRIEVV
+95 
-101 TEGILTRRLQ
+101 
-111 DDPALDGVG
+111 
-120 LLIFDEYH
+120 

-143 GRDLF
+143 GRELF

-164 GERLAGLLDD
+164 GERLASILDD

-182 RMFPVQMRWG
+182 RMYPVAMRWG
-192 RPYQVGEFIEPRL
+192 RPFVPGEFIEPRV
-205 VQTIL
+205 VQTVL
-210 DALQDETGSVLVF
+210 DAINDESGSLLVF

-242 DRSDVLLCPLHG
+242 SRSDILLCPLHG
-254 ELDLNAQRAAIDPA
+254 ELDLTAQRAAIEPA
-268 PAGKRKVVLATNIA
+268 PKGLRKVVLATNIA

-287 INGVRVVIDA
+287 IDGVRVVIDA

-341 LWSEDQHEGLAAY
+341 LWAEDQHAQLAAY
-354 GSAEILAAD
+354 GSAEILQAD

-378 AQLVWLDVPPTA
+378 EQLIWLDMPPSA
-390 AYAQAQDLLQRLGAL
+390 SYAQARQLLDRLGAL
-405 NDDKLTAH
+405 HGAKLTPH
-413 GQKMAELPAH
+413 GEAMAELPAH

-433 QDLGLAVTACDV
+433 QDLGLADMACDI

-451 RDILRGGGADLHSRL
+451 RDILRGVGADLHSRL
-466 ALLSGEERARGSQG
+466 ALLSGESRAARGGQG

-494 YLRGRA
+494 YLRGKAR
-500 TQPVADPEHPR
+500 QPVADP
-511 WLGAL
+511 
-516 NDDKLTAHGQKMAEL
+516 D
-531 PAHPRIAHLL
+531 
-541 LRGQDLGL
+541 
-549 AATACDVAAL
+549 
-559 LGERDILRGGGA
+559 
-571 DLHSRLALLSG
+571 
-582 EERARGTQGGVQ
+582 
-594 RAKQLARQY
+594 
-603 RGYLRGRATQP
+603 
-614 VADPEH
+614 H

-634 RVAQQRRPGGA
+634 RVAQQRKPGGA
-645 EYRLANGRAAVFA
+645 EYRLANGRAALFSEV
-658 EADSLMKQA
+658 DGLMKQP

-680 REERIYLAADFDP
+680 REERIYLAAEFDP
-693 TLFDTVLAEQ
+693 ALLEGVLSEQ
-703 VRNVDQLDWDEREG
+703 VSVVDQLDWDEREG

-732 SREPLSGLDEN
+732 SREPLTGLDEA
-743 ARSQALVNLVR
+743 ARTQALINLVR

-773 VRLLRELDT
+773 VALLRQLDLQIQ
-782 GKTSE
+782 GHSE
-787 WPDVSDSALLASLE
+787 WPDVSDAALLAGLE
-801 HWLMPYLGKV
+801 DWLGPYLGRV
-811 SRLSHFANLD
+811 SRLSHFASLD
-821 ISSYLHNLLPWP
+821 LSSIVHNMLKWP

-843 QHLKVPSG
+843 HHIKVPSG

-918 KDLKGRYPKH
+918 KDLKGRYPKLFH
-928 YWPDDP
+928 KLDP
-934 LVAEA
+934 WVDSLN
-939 TARIKPRK
+939 KK

>member
-1 MNSLPIDDVLPAL
+1 MISLPIDEVLPAL
-14 RDALANRHEA
+14 RLALAERHET

-43 NEPWLAGQT
+43 NEPWLAGQK

-111 DDPALDGVG
+111 HDPSLEGVG
-120 LLIFDEYH
+120 LLIFDEFH

-143 GRDLF
+143 GRELF

-164 GERLAGLLDD
+164 GERLASILDD

-182 RMFPVQMRWG
+182 RMYPVAMRWG
-192 RPYQVGEFIEPRL
+192 RPFVPGEFIEPRV
-205 VQTIL
+205 VQTVL
-210 DALQDETGSVLVF
+210 DAINDESGSLLVF

-242 DRSDVLLCPLHG
+242 SRSDILLCPLHG
-254 ELDLNAQRAAIDPA
+254 ELDLTAQRAAIEPA
-268 PAGKRKVVLATNIA
+268 PKGLRKVVLATNIA

-287 INGVRVVIDA
+287 IDGVRVVIDA

-341 LWSEDQHEGLAAY
+341 LWSEDQHAQLAAY
-354 GSAEILAAD
+354 GSAEILQAD

-378 AQLVWLDVPPTA
+378 EQLIWLDMPPSA
-390 AYAQAQDLLQRLGAL
+390 SYAQARQLLDRLGAL
-405 NDDKLTAH
+405 HGAKLTPH
-413 GQKMAELPAH
+413 GEAMAELPAH

-433 QDLGLAVTACDV
+433 QDLGLADMACDI

-451 RDILRGGGADLHSRL
+451 RDILRGVGADLHSRL
-466 ALLSGEERARGSQG
+466 ALLSGESRAARGGQG

-494 YLRGRA
+494 YLRGKAR
-500 TQPVADPEHPR
+500 QPVADP
-511 WLGAL
+511 
-516 NDDKLTAHGQKMAEL
+516 D
-531 PAHPRIAHLL
+531 
-541 LRGQDLGL
+541 
-549 AATACDVAAL
+549 
-559 LGERDILRGGGA
+559 
-571 DLHSRLALLSG
+571 
-582 EERARGTQGGVQ
+582 
-594 RAKQLARQY
+594 
-603 RGYLRGRATQP
+603 
-614 VADPEH
+614 H

-634 RVAQQRRPGGA
+634 RVAQQRKPGGA
-645 EYRLANGRAAVFA
+645 EYRLANGRAALFSEV
-658 EADSLMKQA
+658 DGLMKQP

-680 REERIYLAADFDP
+680 REERIYLAAEFDP
-693 TLFDTVLAEQ
+693 ALLEGVLSEQ
-703 VRNVDQLDWDEREG
+703 VSVVDQLDWDEREG

-732 SREPLSGLDEN
+732 SREPLTGLDEA
-743 ARSQALVNLVR
+743 ARTQALINLVR

-773 VRLLRELDT
+773 VALLRQLDLQIQ
-782 GKTSE
+782 GQSE
-787 WPDVSDSALLASLE
+787 WPDVSDAALLAGLE
-801 HWLMPYLGKV
+801 DWLGPYLGRV
-811 SRLSHFANLD
+811 SRLSHFASLD
-821 ISSYLHNLLPWP
+821 LSSIVHNMLKWP

-843 QHLKVPSG
+843 HHIKVPSG

-939 TARIKPRK
+939 TARIKPRKP